1 METMFGLGIAIFI
14 VGFIAF
20 GVIATRFGVDSRPSI
35 DDDQRRWI

>member
-1 METMFGLGIAIFI
+1 MEAMIGLGFAIFI

-20 GVIATRFGVDSRPSI
+20 DVIAMRFGADSRPSI